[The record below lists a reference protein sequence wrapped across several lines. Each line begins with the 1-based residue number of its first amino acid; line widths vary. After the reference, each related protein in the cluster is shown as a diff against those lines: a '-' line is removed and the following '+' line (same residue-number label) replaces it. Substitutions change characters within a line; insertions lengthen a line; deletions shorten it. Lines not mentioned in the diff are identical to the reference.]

1 MIIVNGT
8 ICSILIAVEAVIETY
23 DIYSVFIVRAFM
35 KESVLCTR
43 ESIRW
48 QIVFQILII
57 VLSLD
62 YIMCKFNKLSRPVLL
77 IKLEGEKDYL

>member
-1 MIIVNGT
+1 MCIG
-8 ICSILIAVEAVIETY
+8 
-23 DIYSVFIVRAFM
+23 RAFM

-57 VLSLD
+57 VLSLV
-62 YIMCKFNKLSRPVLL
+62 YIYASINKLSRPVLL
-77 IKLEGEKDYL
+77 IKLEGE